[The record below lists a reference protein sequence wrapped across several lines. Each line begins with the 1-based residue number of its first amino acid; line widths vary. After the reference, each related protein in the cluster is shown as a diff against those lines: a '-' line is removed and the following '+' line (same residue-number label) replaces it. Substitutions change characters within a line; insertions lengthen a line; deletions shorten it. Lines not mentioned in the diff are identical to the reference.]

1 MAKSSFQ
8 KAVEG
13 TPDISTAYKSG
24 LQALNSSARGAIVVA
39 DTRLLDGS
47 VDIDTAVQE
56 KYPNDNRWD
65 YAIGYS
71 EKVCYVEVH
80 PAYTSEV
87 STIEKKLKWLKAWLK
102 EKAPLL
108 DAIPKATPPFVWAQ
122 TGKGAILP
130 QSSQAKRL
138 ATLGIKVTRV
148 HKLQ

>member
-1 MAKSSFQ
+1 MAKYSFQ
-8 KAVEG
+8 KAVEKTTG
-13 TPDISTAYKSG
+13 ISSGYRPGVHALKKSDR
-24 LQALNSSARGAIVVA
+24 STIVVA

-56 KYPNDNRWD
+56 KYPNENRWD

-71 EKVCYVEVH
+71 GKVCYVEVH

-87 STIEKKLKWLKAWLK
+87 SVVENKLKWLKTWLK

-108 DAIPKATPPFVWAQ
+108 DAIPKAIPAFVWAQ

>member
-1 MAKSSFQ
+1 MGKSNFQ

-13 TPDISTAYKSG
+13 TPEISTAYRSG
-24 LQALNSSARGAIVVA
+24 LQALKRSDRGAFDVA

-56 KYPNDNRWD
+56 KYPNENRWD

-71 EKVCYVEVH
+71 GKVCYVEVH

-87 STIEKKLKWLKAWLK
+87 SVVENKLKWLKTWLR
-102 EKAPLL
+102 EKGPLL
-108 DAIPKATPPFVWAQ
+108 DAIPKAIPSFVWAQ

>member
-1 MAKSSFQ
+1 MAKSGFQ

-13 TPDISTAYKSG
+13 TPDILTAYRSG
-24 LQALNSSARGAIVVA
+24 LQALKRSDRSAFDVA

-56 KYPNDNRWD
+56 KYPNENRWD

-71 EKVCYVEVH
+71 GKVCYVEVH

-87 STIEKKLKWLKAWLK
+87 SVVENKLRWLKIWLK
-102 EKAPLL
+102 ENAPLL
-108 DAIPKATPPFVWAQ
+108 DAIPKATPAFVWAQ

-130 QSSQAKRL
+130 RSSQARKL
-138 ATLGIKVTRV
+138 ATMGIAVTPV
-148 HKLQ
+148 CKLQ

>member
-1 MAKSSFQ
+1 MGKSNFQ

-13 TPDISTAYKSG
+13 TPEISTAYRSG
-24 LQALNSSARGAIVVA
+24 LQALKRSDRGAFDVA

-56 KYPNDNRWD
+56 KYPNENRWD

-71 EKVCYVEVH
+71 GKVCYVEVH

-87 STIEKKLKWLKAWLK
+87 SVVENKLKWLKTWLR
-102 EKAPLL
+102 EKGPLL
-108 DAIPKATPPFVWAQ
+108 DAIPKAIPSFVWAQ

-138 ATLGIKVTRV
+138 ATLGIKVTPV

>member
-8 KAVEG
+8 KAVEN
-13 TPDISTAYKSG
+13 TPEISSG
-24 LQALNSSARGAIVVA
+24 YRPGVHALKKRARSAIVVA

-56 KYPNDNRWD
+56 KYPNENRRD

-71 EKVCYVEVH
+71 GKVCYVEVH

-87 STIEKKLKWLKAWLK
+87 SVVENKLRWLKIWLK
-102 EKAPLL
+102 EKVPLL
-108 DAIPKATPPFVWAQ
+108 DAIPKATPAFVWVQ
-122 TGKGAILP
+122 TGKGGILP
-130 QSSQAKRL
+130 QSSQAQRL

>member
-1 MAKSSFQ
+1 MEKSDFQ

-13 TPDISTAYKSG
+13 APDISTAYRSG
-24 LQALNSSARGAIVVA
+24 LQALKRSDRSAIVVA
-39 DTRLLDGS
+39 DTRILDGS
-47 VDIDTAVQE
+47 VDIDTAVQG
-56 KYPNDNRWD
+56 KYPNENRWD

-71 EKVCYVEVH
+71 GKVCYVEVH

-87 STIEKKLKWLKAWLK
+87 SVVENKLRWLKTWLK

-108 DAIPKATPPFVWAQ
+108 EAIPKAIPGFVWAQ

-138 ATLGIKVTRV
+138 ATLGIKVARV

>member
-8 KAVEG
+8 KAVEN
-13 TPDISTAYKSG
+13 TPEISSGYRPGVHALKKSDR
-24 LQALNSSARGAIVVA
+24 SAIVVA

-56 KYPNDNRWD
+56 KYPNENRRD

-71 EKVCYVEVH
+71 GKVCYVEVH

-87 STIEKKLKWLKAWLK
+87 SVVENKLRWLKIWLK
-102 EKAPLL
+102 EKVPLL
-108 DAIPKATPPFVWAQ
+108 DAIPKATPAFVWVQ
-122 TGKGAILP
+122 TGKGGILP
-130 QSSQAKRL
+130 QSSQAQRL

>member
-13 TPDISTAYKSG
+13 TPDISTAYRSG
-24 LQALNSSARGAIVVA
+24 IQALKRSDRGVFDVA

-47 VDIDTAVQE
+47 VDIDTAVKE

-71 EKVCYVEVH
+71 GKVCYVEVH

-87 STIEKKLKWLKAWLK
+87 SVVENKLKWLKTWLK
-102 EKAPLL
+102 EKAPLM
-108 DAIPKATPPFVWAQ
+108 DAIPKATPAFVWAQ
-122 TGKGAILP
+122 TGKCGILP
-130 QSSQAKRL
+130 WSSQARKL
-138 ATLGIKVTRV
+138 AAMGMTVTPV
-148 HKLQ
+148 HKLH

>member
-1 MAKSSFQ
+1 MAKSGFQ

-13 TPDISTAYKSG
+13 TPDISTAYRIG
-24 LQALNSSARGAIVVA
+24 LQALKRSDRSAFDLA

-56 KYPNDNRWD
+56 KYPNENRWD

-71 EKVCYVEVH
+71 GKVCYVEVH

-87 STIEKKLKWLKAWLK
+87 SVVENKLRWLKIWLE

-108 DAIPKATPPFVWAQ
+108 DAIPKATPAFVWAQ

-130 QSSQAKRL
+130 RSSQARKL
-138 ATLGIKVTRV
+138 ATMGIAVTPV
-148 HKLQ
+148 CKLQ

>member
-1 MAKSSFQ
+1 MAKSGFQ

-13 TPDISTAYKSG
+13 TPDISTAYRSG
-24 LQALNSSARGAIVVA
+24 LQALKRSDRSAFDLA

-56 KYPNDNRWD
+56 KYPNENRWD

-71 EKVCYVEVH
+71 GKVCYVEVH

-87 STIEKKLKWLKAWLK
+87 SVVENKLRWLKIWLK
-102 EKAPLL
+102 ENAPLL
-108 DAIPKATPPFVWAQ
+108 DAIPKATPAFVWAQ

-130 QSSQAKRL
+130 RSSQARKL
-138 ATLGIKVTRV
+138 ATMGIAVTPV
-148 HKLQ
+148 CKLQ

>member
-1 MAKSSFQ
+1 MAKSGFQ

-13 TPDISTAYKSG
+13 TPDISTAYRSG
-24 LQALNSSARGAIVVA
+24 LQALKRSDRSSVTVA
-39 DTRLLDGS
+39 DTKHLDGS
-47 VDIDTAVQE
+47 VDIDTAVKE

-71 EKVCYVEVH
+71 GKVCYVEVH

-87 STIEKKLKWLKAWLK
+87 SVVENKLKWLKTWLK
-102 EKAPLL
+102 EKALLL
-108 DAIPKATPPFVWAQ
+108 DAIPKAIPAFVWAQ

-130 QSSQAKRL
+130 LSSQAKRL

>member
-13 TPDISTAYKSG
+13 TPDISTAYRSG
-24 LQALNSSARGAIVVA
+24 LQALKRSDRGAIVVT

-47 VDIDTAVQE
+47 VDVDTAVQE

-71 EKVCYVEVH
+71 GKVCYVEVH

-87 STIEKKLKWLKAWLK
+87 STIEKKLRWLKTWLK

-108 DAIPKATPPFVWAQ
+108 DAIPKATPAFVWAQ
-122 TGKGAILP
+122 TGKGGILP
-130 QSSQAKRL
+130 RSSQARKL
-138 ATLGIKVTRV
+138 ATMGITIAPV

>member
-1 MAKSSFQ
+1 MARSSFQ
-8 KAVEG
+8 KAVED
-13 TPDISTAYKSG
+13 TPEISSGYKRGVRALERSG
-24 LQALNSSARGAIVVA
+24 RSAIVVA

-56 KYPNDNRWD
+56 IYPNENRWD

-71 EKVCYVEVH
+71 GKVCYVEVH

-87 STIEKKLKWLKAWLK
+87 SVVGNKLKWLKTWLK

-108 DAIPKATPPFVWAQ
+108 EAIPKATPAFVWVQ
-122 TGKGAILP
+122 TGKGGILP
-130 QSSQAKRL
+130 RSSQARKL
-138 ATLGIKVTRV
+138 AAMGITVAPV

>member
-13 TPDISTAYKSG
+13 TPDISTAYRSG
-24 LQALNSSARGAIVVA
+24 LQALKRSDRGAIVVT

-47 VDIDTAVQE
+47 VDVDTAVQE

-71 EKVCYVEVH
+71 GKVCYVEVH

-87 STIEKKLKWLKAWLK
+87 STIEKKLRWLKTWLK

-108 DAIPKATPPFVWAQ
+108 DAIPKATPAFVWAQ
-122 TGKGAILP
+122 TGKGGILP
-130 QSSQAKRL
+130 RSSQARKL
-138 ATLGIKVTRV
+138 ATRGITIAPV

>member
-1 MAKSSFQ
+1 MEKSDFQ

-13 TPDISTAYKSG
+13 TPEISTAYRSG
-24 LQALNSSARGAIVVA
+24 LQALKRSDRGAFDVA

-56 KYPNDNRWD
+56 KYPNENRWD

-71 EKVCYVEVH
+71 GKVCYVEVH

-87 STIEKKLKWLKAWLK
+87 SVVENKLRWLKIWLK
-102 EKAPLL
+102 ENAPLL
-108 DAIPKATPPFVWAQ
+108 DAIPKATPAFVWAQ

-130 QSSQAKRL
+130 RSSQARKL
-138 ATLGIKVTRV
+138 ATMGIAVTPV
-148 HKLQ
+148 CKLQ

>member
-1 MAKSSFQ
+1 MAKSNFQ
-8 KAVEG
+8 KAVEA
-13 TPDISTAYKSG
+13 TPEISTAYRSG
-24 LQALNSSARGAIVVA
+24 LQALKRSDRSAFDLA

-47 VDIDTAVQE
+47 LDIDTAVQE

-71 EKVCYVEVH
+71 GKVCYVEVH

-87 STIEKKLKWLKAWLK
+87 SVVENKLKWLKTWLK

-108 DAIPKATPPFVWAQ
+108 DGIPKAAPAFVWVQ
-122 TGKGAILP
+122 TGKGGILP
-130 QSSQAKRL
+130 RSSQARKL
-138 ATLGIKVTRV
+138 AAMGVTVAPV

>member
-1 MAKSSFQ
+1 MAKSGFQ

-13 TPDISTAYKSG
+13 TPDISTAYRSG
-24 LQALNSSARGAIVVA
+24 LQALKRSDRGAFDVA

-56 KYPNDNRWD
+56 KYPNENRWD

-71 EKVCYVEVH
+71 GKVCYVEVH

-87 STIEKKLKWLKAWLK
+87 SVVENKLRWLKTWLK
-102 EKAPLL
+102 EKVPLL
-108 DAIPKATPPFVWAQ
+108 DAIPKATPAFVWVQ
-122 TGKGAILP
+122 TGKGGILP

>member
-1 MAKSSFQ
+1 MAKSGFQ

-13 TPDISTAYKSG
+13 TPDISTAYRRG
-24 LQALNSSARGAIVVA
+24 LQALKRSDRSAFDLA

-56 KYPNDNRWD
+56 KYPNENRWD

-71 EKVCYVEVH
+71 GKVCYVEVH

-87 STIEKKLKWLKAWLK
+87 SVVENKLRWLKIWLK
-102 EKAPLL
+102 ENAPLL
-108 DAIPKATPPFVWAQ
+108 DAIPKATPAFVWAQ

-130 QSSQAKRL
+130 RSSQARKL
-138 ATLGIKVTRV
+138 ATMGIAVTPV
-148 HKLQ
+148 CKLQ

>member
-1 MAKSSFQ
+1 MEKSNFQ

-13 TPDISTAYKSG
+13 TPEISTAYRSG
-24 LQALNSSARGAIVVA
+24 LQALKRSDRGAFDVA

-47 VDIDTAVQE
+47 VDVDTSMQE
-56 KYPNDNRWD
+56 TYPNENRWD

-71 EKVCYVEVH
+71 GKVCYVEVH

-87 STIEKKLKWLKAWLK
+87 STIEKKLKWLKIWLK

-108 DAIPKATPPFVWAQ
+108 DAIPKAIPAFVWAQ

>member
-1 MAKSSFQ
+1 MAESSFQ

-13 TPDISTAYKSG
+13 TPDISTAYRSG
-24 LQALNSSARGAIVVA
+24 LQALKRSDRGAIVVT

-47 VDIDTAVQE
+47 VDVDTAVQE

-71 EKVCYVEVH
+71 GKVCYVEVH

-87 STIEKKLKWLKAWLK
+87 STIEKKLRWLKTWLK

-108 DAIPKATPPFVWAQ
+108 DAIPKATPAFVWAQ
-122 TGKGAILP
+122 TGKGGILP
-130 QSSQAKRL
+130 RSSQARKL
-138 ATLGIKVTRV
+138 ATMGITIAPV

>member
-1 MAKSSFQ
+1 MAKSNFQ

-13 TPDISTAYKSG
+13 ITDIATGYRRG
-24 LQALNSSARGAIVVA
+24 LQALKSSERGSVVA
-39 DTRLLDGS
+39 TDTRLLDGS

-71 EKVCYVEVH
+71 GKVCYVEVH

-87 STIEKKLKWLKAWLK
+87 STVEKKLRWLKGWLK
-102 EKAPLL
+102 SNAPALY
-108 DAIPKATPPFVWAQ
+108 AIPQATSAFVWVQ
-122 TGKGAILP
+122 TGKCGILP
-130 QSSQAKRL
+130 GSSQAKRL
-138 ATLGIKVTRV
+138 AALGIKVTPQ

>member
-1 MAKSSFQ
+1 MAKSGFQ

-13 TPDISTAYKSG
+13 TPDISTAYRSG
-24 LQALNSSARGAIVVA
+24 LQALKRSERGAVIVA

-71 EKVCYVEVH
+71 GKACYVEVH

-87 STIEKKLKWLKAWLK
+87 STIEKKLRWLKAWLK
-102 EKAPLL
+102 EMASSL
-108 DAIPKATPPFVWAQ
+108 DAIPKAVPAFVWVQ
-122 TGKGAILP
+122 TKGGAILP

-138 ATLGIKVTRV
+138 AALGIKVTPV

>member
-1 MAKSSFQ
+1 MGKSNFQ

-13 TPDISTAYKSG
+13 TPEISTAYRSG
-24 LQALNSSARGAIVVA
+24 LQALKRSDRSSVA
-39 DTRLLDGS
+39 VSDPWILYGS

-71 EKVCYVEVH
+71 GKVCYVEVH

-87 STIEKKLKWLKAWLK
+87 SVVENKLRWLKIWLK
-102 EKAPLL
+102 ENAPLL
-108 DAIPKATPPFVWAQ
+108 DAIPKATPAFVWAQ

-130 QSSQAKRL
+130 RSSQARKL
-138 ATLGIKVTRV
+138 ATMGIAVTPV
-148 HKLQ
+148 CKLQ

>member
-1 MAKSSFQ
+1 MEKSDFQ

-13 TPDISTAYKSG
+13 TPEISTAYRSG
-24 LQALNSSARGAIVVA
+24 LQALKRSDRGAFDVA

-47 VDIDTAVQE
+47 VDVDTAVQE
-56 KYPNDNRWD
+56 KYPNENRWD

-71 EKVCYVEVH
+71 GKVCYVELH

-87 STIEKKLKWLKAWLK
+87 STIEKKLKWLKTWLK
-102 EKAPLL
+102 EEAPLL
-108 DAIPKATPPFVWAQ
+108 DAIPKAIPAFVWAQ